1 MGRGLPVSI
10 PLGGAW
16 LTGSSPHLYPILFS
30 ITLFTPSL
38 PIKLEVPLRQQNRGT
53 PFQSAQTWFLLAQ
66 FCLQEIEITKGTHS
80 PFGSWLYSWPYC
92 FQARP
97 DTLRYREAHG
107 KKGKNRE
114 YLSPPDGWGH
124 NNPMTHVPQS
134 SGRTLSHPGGAGPRS
149 SPTDWMLDP
158 CRPQQ
163 WPIPR
168 LTRKPFGQCYTH
180 NRIRCFGLLAL
191 WPPVAGVQG
200 SDMCT
205 DNKVWPLFS
214 LHPVSHLRPC
224 RDWRP

>member
-1 MGRGLPVSI
+1 MWWCHPKLKDYIWLTGNEGADHADRAWLLSKRNEFVYSLCTACWVTGMGRGLPVSI

-38 PIKLEVPLRQQNRGT
+38 RVKLEVPLRQQNRGT

-80 PFGSWLYSWPYC
+80 PFGSWLYGWPYC

-97 DTLRYREAHG
+97 DILRYREAHG

-114 YLSPPDGWGH
+114 FLSPPDGWGH
-124 NNPMTHVPQS
+124 NNPMTHVSQS

-168 LTRKPFGQCYTH
+168 LTRKPFG
-180 NRIRCFGLLAL
+180 
-191 WPPVAGVQG
+191 
-200 SDMCT
+200 
-205 DNKVWPLFS
+205 
-214 LHPVSHLRPC
+214 
-224 RDWRP
+224 